1 MTHEQN
7 EKKEKIEKIEKTEK
21 KPGKKRLR
29 GVFFPRDYDF
39 LGMLSEQAAQTLVG
53 VENLV
58 EWLNT
63 PEPSEPES
71 LARLEQEVDE
81 KRHEFEDLLTNAF
94 STPFDR
100 QDMYSLSR
108 RIDYILN
115 YSHETAAEMFAFRVS
130 PDRPIHEMA
139 RALLKGTGH
148 LAEGVKVMQSDH
160 RQATVEIRE
169 SRRAIEKIEAQ
180 YISGMAE
187 LLNSDDPMRAMRKRE
202 IYHHL
207 RDGGRAL
214 RNSID
219 ILHKIV
225 VGLI

>member
-1 MTHEQN
+1 
-7 EKKEKIEKIEKTEK
+7 
-21 KPGKKRLR
+21 
-29 GVFFPRDYDF
+29 
-39 LGMLSEQAAQTLVG
+39 MLSEQAAQTLVG

-115 YSHETAAEMFAFRVS
+115 YSHETAAEMFAFQVS
-130 PDRPIHEMA
+130 PDRSIHEMA

>member
-1 MTHEQN
+1 MKT
-7 EKKEKIEKIEKTEK
+7 EKKEKKTS
-21 KPGKKRLR
+21 KKRLR
-29 GVFFPRDYDF
+29 GILFPRDYDF

-53 VENLV
+53 VETFV

-63 PEPSEPES
+63 PDRSEPEP
-71 LARLEQEVDE
+71 LARLEQDVDE
-81 KRHEFEDLLTNAF
+81 KRHEFEEILTNAF

-115 YSHETAAEMFAFRVS
+115 YSHETATEMFAFQVS

-148 LAEGVKVMQSDH
+148 LAGGVKVMQSDH
-160 RQATVEIRE
+160 RQAITEIRE
-169 SRRAIEKIEAQ
+169 ARRAIEKIDEQ
-180 YISGMAE
+180 YICGMTE
-187 LLNSDDPMRAMRKRE
+187 LLSSDDPMRAMGKRE

>member
-1 MTHEQN
+1 MKDEQ
-7 EKKEKIEKIEKTEK
+7 KKKKT
-21 KPGKKRLR
+21 GRKRLR
-29 GVFFPRDYDF
+29 GVFFPREYDF
-39 LGMLSEQAAQTLVG
+39 LGMLTEQASQTLIG
-53 VENLV
+53 VEKLV
-58 EWLNT
+58 EWLST
-63 PEPSEPES
+63 TESSEP
-71 LARLEQEVDE
+71 LALALLEQEVDAM
-81 KRHEFEDLLTNAF
+81 RHEFEENLTNAF

-100 QDMYSLSR
+100 QDMYTLSR
-108 RIDYILN
+108 LIDYILN
-115 YSHETAAEMFAFRVS
+115 YSHETAAEMFAFHVS

-139 RALLKGTGH
+139 RGLLKGTGH
-148 LAEGVKVMQSDH
+148 LAEGVKVMQTDH
-160 RQATVEIRE
+160 RQAIIEIRE
-169 SRRAIEKIEAQ
+169 ARRAIEKIEEQ

-207 RDGGRAL
+207 RDAGRAL

>member
-1 MTHEQN
+1 MTNEEI
-7 EKKEKIEKIEKTEK
+7 EKKEKKIR
-21 KPGKKRLR
+21 KKRLR

-39 LGMLSEQAAQTLVG
+39 LGMLAEQAAQTLVG
-53 VENLV
+53 VEILV
-58 EWLNT
+58 EWLST
-63 PEPSEPES
+63 PEVTDPES
-71 LARLEQEVDE
+71 LARLEQDVDE
-81 KRHEFEDLLTNAF
+81 KRHEFEEYLTTAF

-115 YSHETAAEMFAFRVS
+115 YSHETAAEMFAFQVS

-139 RALLKGTGH
+139 RGLLKGTGH
-148 LAEGVKVMQSDH
+148 LAEGVRVMKSDH
-160 RQATVEIRE
+160 RQAIIEIRE
-169 SRRAIEKIEAQ
+169 ARRAIEIIEEQ
-180 YISGMAE
+180 YISGMTE
-187 LLNSDDPMRAMRKRE
+187 LLSSDDPMRAMGKRE

>member
-1 MTHEQN
+1 MTDEN
-7 EKKEKIEKIEKTEK
+7 KEIKEKKIR
-21 KPGKKRLR
+21 KKRLR

-39 LGMLSEQAAQTLVG
+39 LGMLAEQAAQTLVG
-53 VENLV
+53 VETLV
-58 EWLNT
+58 EWLNAT
-63 PEPSEPES
+63 EVTEPET

-81 KRHEFEDLLTNAF
+81 TRHEFEECLTTAF

-100 QDMYSLSR
+100 QDMYTLSR

-115 YSHETAAEMFAFRVS
+115 YSYETAAEMFAFHVS
-130 PDRPIHEMA
+130 PDRSIHEMA
-139 RALLKGTGH
+139 RALLMGTGH
-148 LAEGVKVMQSDH
+148 LAEGVRFMRSDH
-160 RQATVEIRE
+160 RQAITEIRE
-169 SRRAIEKIEAQ
+169 ARRAVEIIDEQ

>member
-1 MTHEQN
+1 MTHEQT
-7 EKKEKIEKIEKTEK
+7 EKTERK
-21 KPGKKRLR
+21 TRKKRLR
-29 GVFFPRDYDF
+29 GIFFPRDYDF
-39 LGMLSEQAAQTLVG
+39 LGMLTEQAAQTLIG
-53 VENLV
+53 VETLV

-63 PEPSEPES
+63 PESSEPES
-71 LARLEQEVDE
+71 LDILEREVDA
-81 KRHEFEDLLTNAF
+81 KRHEFEELLTNAF

-115 YSHETAAEMFAFRVS
+115 YSHETAAEMFAFQVS

-148 LAEGVKVMQSDH
+148 LAEGVRVMQSDH
-160 RQATVEIRE
+160 RQAITEIRE
-169 SRRAIEKIEAQ
+169 ARRAVEKIDEQ

>member
-1 MTHEQN
+1 MTNEQN
-7 EKKEKIEKIEKTEK
+7 EKKEKIEKTEK

-115 YSHETAAEMFAFRVS
+115 YSHETAAEMFAFQVS

-180 YISGMAE
+180 YICGMAE